1 MGAKRPKSLVTN
13 KNQDLKKLC
22 CMVKAGLLP
31 GGGSVC
37 LANLG
42 GSCLHRGGSRIP
54 GVPSLAKGSII
65 FFSVQW
71 DLTNRDRF
79 ISLYLLISF
88 IFKFSSSEPK
98 YFFALLLD
106 FLIFSDISASVS
118 PELLEKYKLKAN
130 DAILTE
136 DEAIFKDLVDNH
148 EVCKKNCFS

>member
-1 MGAKRPKSLVTN
+1 MG
-13 KNQDLKKLC
+13 
-22 CMVKAGLLP
+22 G
-31 GGGSVC
+31 
-37 LANLG
+37 
-42 GSCLHRGGSRIP
+42 
-54 GVPSLAKGSII
+54 GSII
-65 FFSVQW
+65 FFSVQS

-98 YFFALLLD
+98 YFFALLFD